1 MNMIFMD
8 LIAVLVSLLLTVA
21 FGKIVIPWLVKLKFG
36 QSILEIGPNWHK
48 NKQGT
53 PTMGGIMFVLG
64 IGITVALAGIPLMI
78 FEGEFRHLLIFG
90 FALVFGVIG
99 FIDDYAKVSKKQ
111 NKGLSALQKLLLQLA
126 ASAVFLTVLRI
137 SGDLTPNLVL
147 PFVGEIELPWLLY
160 LFLMLF
166 VIVGAVNAVNLTD
179 GVDGLATSV
188 TLPVALLFGALAF
201 TFSFKGA
208 GLFAASLF
216 GALCGF
222 LVYNRN
228 PAKVFMGDTGSLFLG
243 GAIVGLA
250 FAFDLPLILL
260 FAGIVYI
267 AETLSVILQVG
278 YFKLTH
284 GKRLFKMS
292 PIHHHFE
299 MCGWSEN
306 KLCVIFTLISAL
318 GCLIGYFGAV

>member
-1 MNMIFMD
+1 MNMMFMD
-8 LIAVLVSLLLTVA
+8 LIAVLVSFLLTVA

-64 IGITVALAGIPLMI
+64 IGVTVLLAGIPLMV
-78 FEGEFRHLLIFG
+78 FDGDFRHLLIFG

-99 FIDDYAKVSKKQ
+99 FIDDYAKVSKQQ

-188 TLPVALLFGALAF
+188 TLPVALLFGVLAF
-201 TFSFKGA
+201 AMSLSAA
-208 GLFAASLF
+208 GLFAAALF
-216 GALCGF
+216 GALFGF

-299 MCGWSEN
+299 LCGWSEN
-306 KLCVIFTLISAL
+306 KLCVIFTLVSAL
-318 GCLIGYFGAV
+318 GCLIGYFGVI